1 MGGLIPRLRQACSRD
16 SLGISSSMNADGGRR
31 RRWKAPP
38 DLDRLLHGAKRE
50 VIDQADELG
59 TMNHVVLTGR
69 IADDPQRDKSRD
81 GEPVTVLLVSFIA
94 PDGTGCCEVE
104 VPDDLAEPHR
114 KNLLT
119 GVAVFIS
126 GAMTGPGALWARTFA
141 AGEAT

>member
-1 MGGLIPRLRQACSRD
+1 
-16 SLGISSSMNADGGRR
+16 MNFDGGRR

-38 DLDRLLHGAKRE
+38 DLDQLLHSAKRE

-59 TMNHVVLTGR
+59 MMNQVVLTGR
-69 IADDPQRDKSRD
+69 IADGPQRDTSHD

-104 VPDDLAEPHR
+104 VPDELAEPHR
-114 KNLLT
+114 GNLLT
-119 GVAVFIS
+119 GVAVFVS